1 MWNTAEVV
9 KTLGPGSVLVSI
21 VRDPVE
27 VFESMWRYYKFG
39 EDTGMS
45 LDTLADNIARG
56 QRIDRW

>member
-27 VFESMWRYYKFG
+27 VFESMWRYYKVG
-39 EDTGMS
+39 EGTGMS

-56 QRIDRW
+56 KRIERW